1 MTDYFKHSA
10 TQLGP
15 SRAPRAPSLV
25 RTKTRGLLAF
35 CFTAALSACGGG
47 GGGGGNTS
55 PDVTPTPTNNA
66 PTFTIDS
73 TQSID
78 ENATEVVTLT
88 ASDAD
93 GDNLSF
99 SLTGGSD
106 LDLFTLSGSGVLAF
120 TQAPDFEQPND
131 ADANNVYEVE
141 ITVSDGTDSTR
152 QLFTI
157 QVNDVAES
165 TNAAPTAYNNTNSI
179 SEDVAT
185 AISGNVITDND
196 GTGVDTDPDGDSIT
210 LVDVTGGNTYGTLSF
225 TATGAYTYALNNTLQ
240 AVQDLNSG
248 DTLTETYQYRISDGQ
263 LSSNIATLT
272 ITIVGRDESADI
284 NVGFYQPSTATAI
297 VGNDFRP
304 IVTLSSVYE
313 ISQVTATVGSLSIQL
328 LYSADAVCDRFSCGG
343 GFTGTFELSA
353 LASGDYELV
362 ITATD
367 TRGVSNT
374 IRRAITLDRAPTVDV
389 IAPIALSVTQGQL
402 NVQAQCT
409 DTEGDCELRVAI
421 DCSDTNSQS
430 TCPQPLLTGT
440 NSVSGTLN
448 LAALDGATVAVTI
461 VGEDAQGQT
470 LTETRQVIVETST
483 QIEPFAAMPGTI
495 IDFDANRVL
504 YTVNGDYF
512 VHDLTTTAATR
523 IDLPADLSL
532 YEGFLTPTGAVL
544 SLTSGNTTNAQLYD
558 FNDGAL
564 YELGKPNSTFSGVGA
579 GNYLIFNT
587 NGDGGSGKRLIR
599 RDLAAKTNVVISENA
614 GNTENDVNAAG
625 DVVYWDRN
633 YHIRLSNGSSDTLV
647 ASDANLWATYPL
659 IGGNAVVYRLHD
671 PCCSEQRYSIRL
683 FANGTDTLLSD
694 FRLREAAPRRDYQ
707 ATSGWVAYTREGT
720 SGQSQVW
727 ARNSA
732 GDAAQRSSFGTDSTL
747 KALATDGDLG
757 FVNGGDV
764 YLSSATLQSL
774 DTDVSAGQ
782 IRTMRK
788 LNGKWYLSMGRE
800 LFVVRD
806 W

>member
-1 MTDYFKHSA
+1 MTGYDNNPV
-10 TQLGP
+10 TQSCP
-15 SRAPRAPSLV
+15 SIALWAKSVV
-25 RTKTRGLLAF
+25 RTSPRMLLTL
-35 CFTAALSACGGG
+35 CLTEVLTACGGG
-47 GGGGGNTS
+47 GGGAAPSADT
-55 PDVTPTPTNNA
+55 TPTPTNNA
-66 PTFTIDS
+66 PTFTVDS
-73 TQSID
+73 NQSID
-78 ENATEVVTLT
+78 ENATEIVTLT

-93 GDNLSF
+93 GDTVSF

-106 LDLFTLSGSGVLAF
+106 RDRFTLSGSGVLAF
-120 TQAPDFEQPND
+120 TQAPDFEQPTD
-131 ADANNVYEVE
+131 IDANNVYEVE
-141 ITVSDGTDSTR
+141 ITVSDGKDSTR
-152 QLFTI
+152 QVFAI

-210 LVDVTGGNTYGTLSF
+210 LVDVTGGNSYGTLSF
-225 TATGAYTYALNNTLQ
+225 TSTGAYSYSLNNTLQ
-240 AVQDLNSG
+240 AVQELNNG

-263 LSSNIATLT
+263 LSSNVATLI
-272 ITIVGRDESADI
+272 ITILGKDESEDI
-284 NVGFYQPSTATAI
+284 NLGFYQPSTATAI

-304 IVTLSSVYE
+304 VVTLSSVYE
-313 ISQVTATVGSLSIQL
+313 ISQVTATVGNLSVQL
-328 LYSADAVCDRFSCGG
+328 LYSVDAVCDRVSCTG
-343 GFTGTFELSA
+343 GFIGTFDLSA
-353 LASGDYELV
+353 LSSGDYELV

-374 IRRAITLDRAPTVDV
+374 IRRTITLDRAPTVDV
-389 IAPIALSVTQGQL
+389 IAPIDLSVTQGQL
-402 NVQAQCT
+402 NVQAQCQ
-409 DTEGDCELRVAI
+409 DTEGDCELRVSI
-421 DCSDTNSQS
+421 DCTNTSSQF
-430 TCPQPLLTGT
+430 TCPEPLTGT
-440 NSVSGTLN
+440 NSTSGTLN
-448 LAALDGATVAVTI
+448 LAGLDGSTVTVTI
-461 VGEDAQGQT
+461 AGEDAQGQT

-483 QIEPFAAMPGTI
+483 QIQPFVAMPGKI

-504 YTVNGDYF
+504 YTVDGEYF
-512 VHDLTTTAATR
+512 IHDLATSSATR
-523 IDLPADLSL
+523 IDVPADLSL
-532 YEGFLTPTGAVL
+532 YRGFLTPTGAVL

-564 YELGKPNSTFSGVGA
+564 YALGMPNSAFSGVGA

-599 RDLAAKTNVVISENA
+599 RDLAAKTDVVISENA

-633 YHIRLSNGSSDTLV
+633 YHVRLSNGSSDTLV
-647 ASDANLWATYPL
+647 ASDPNLWATYPL
-659 IGGNAVVYRLHD
+659 IGGDAVVYRLHD

-683 FANGTDTLLSD
+683 FANGIDTLLSD
-694 FRLREAAPRRDYQ
+694 FRLGEAAPRRDYQ
-707 ATSGWVAYTREGT
+707 AASGWVAYTREGT

-727 ARNSA
+727 ARSSN
-732 GDAAQRSSFGTDSTL
+732 GEAAQRSSFGTDSTL
-747 KALATDGDLG
+747 KALSDDGDLA
-757 FVNGGDV
+757 FVNGGEV

-774 DTDVSAGQ
+774 DTDVSGGQ

-788 LNGKWYLSMGRE
+788 VNGKWYLSMGRE